1 VAGLNALLRRLLASS
16 RYFVVVGVL
25 GSFVASV
32 ATLVYGG
39 LTTIRLVFEAFGH
52 GEFSERGA
60 KLLAAGLVGA
70 IDLFL
75 LGTVLYIT
83 AVGLYELF
91 VDPGLPMP
99 AWLRITTLDDLKERL
114 LAVVVVLLAVSFLD
128 DVVNWDGSASIL
140 PLGLSVGLVMGTIA
154 LTMAVLSRAHAAAAP
169 EPHAPPQP
177 HQGDPTARRMTRE
190 GSYGG
195 APEE

>member
-1 VAGLNALLRRLLASS
+1 
-16 RYFVVVGVL
+16 
-25 GSFVASV
+25 SFVSSV

-39 LTTIRLVFEAFGH
+39 LTTIRLVLEAFGH
-52 GEFSERGA
+52 GDFSERGA
-60 KLLAAGLVGA
+60 KLLAAGLVGT

-91 VDPGLPMP
+91 IDPSLPMP

-128 DVVNWDGSASIL
+128 DVVTWDRSASIL
-140 PLGLSVGLVMGTIA
+140 PLGLSVGLVIGTIA
-154 LTMAVLSRAHAAAAP
+154 LTLAVLSRAHAPAAP
-169 EPHAPPQP
+169 APGEPPQP
-177 HQGDPTARRMTRE
+177 RPSDP
-190 GSYGG
+190 
-195 APEE
+195 APRPDDS